1 MSDLPRPENLQ
12 ERLRRLAG
20 MIPGYQGY
28 MDRDARRNADKALRD
43 RIAQRLGDAISQ
55 LTDLAG
61 RLSRELKLDNLGE
74 VDRLVGK
81 VRATQARV
89 EHADYGFSGLFDA
102 VHIGEEQLAAVYDHD
117 LGLLQAAEGVIEGAA
132 AAANASEDQARAA
145 LSALDAALSAFE
157 SSLRAREYV
166 LEGSQESA

>member
-1 MSDLPRPENLQ
+1 MSDLPRPESLE

-28 MDRDARRNADKALRD
+28 MDRDARRNADKGLRD
-43 RIAQRLGDAISQ
+43 RVAQRLGDGLGH

-89 EHADYGFSGLFDA
+89 EHADYGFSGLFDTT
-102 VHIGEEQLAAVYDHD
+102 HIGEQQLAAVYEHD
-117 LGLLQAAEGVIEGAA
+117 LGLLQSAEAVVAGAA
-132 AAANASEDQARAA
+132 AVANAPEDQTRAA

-157 SSLRAREYV
+157 SALRAREYV
-166 LEGSQESA
+166 LEGSQGTP